1 MRNLLLLIC
10 SLFFA
15 QHGVNAG
22 GQLQD
27 YKDTVDE
34 DIDDDVLH
42 LADDVDNHQQRV
54 LDPTPPDTPVNPHN
68 FSGYDLYPGRT
79 KYVGQDED
87 DTCGLTCRG
96 PDQYAFGLLSCLRT
110 AFEKEGVM
118 PDVTISTSKVV
129 DDIELP
135 KVVFSPSTSLVNDE
149 FDLEDYNK
157 ARRSWINYSR
167 LPGAILFAE
176 TTEDVVHGVN
186 CARVNGYKVSP
197 RGRGHD
203 SAGLSSVE
211 GSLVIDMQLN
221 CKLDDFV
228 ADKTVEGEHILPGS
242 KYIGT
247 MKAPSGCSNAV
258 FLAAVYD
265 EFKDDGGMNVCGAC
279 PSVGI
284 TGYILNGGYG
294 DTTPYTGTAADLVT
308 EIEMV
313 LYDGTTITA
322 SKDEHEDIFLA
333 SKGGTGGI
341 GVITSFVARII
352 ENPSPTKKF
361 TRFRVYLQP
370 FTNATDETQIET
382 QVESLMR
389 FQKLTYHNPNGVRFG
404 GGYLAGVNFG
414 YTFLGSIN
422 ELLTV
427 FHDAGLLDPKLL
439 STEGES
445 LAQRDFIQICEG
457 KTCSDKF
464 DKRFPQFGL
473 RVYEFDTQAEAQV
486 SQICTKTCTLS
497 GNPEGGIGWT
507 KRTIDVC
514 ADLGIAATYC
524 KTDLASK
531 LKLTYVKEDS
541 CYNAV
546 VIKAILNAAKEPQ
559 GFLNRKGP
567 SEATLSF
574 FGKAPNT
581 LALGFTPGFPIGQGI
596 GGLVIP
602 ELQEET
608 IRNILRIY
616 DPINDPIQ
624 SQFNVG
630 HLIHGAPLTVPPKS
644 TGYPHRN
651 TGMNLAQTG
660 VSPEFVNALLGD
672 RAYQGDPINL
682 QIYGNYQPS
691 VRTPDYERHVY
702 VDKIEELSR
711 IRSLYDPLGGFDSP
725 RYVQRR
731 SAPRTVPQYKNLV
744 PVPVPAPTPTPT
756 PAPASPPEKSKSKKS
771 KSEKSKS
778 NKNKK

>member
-473 RVYEFDTQAEAQV
+473 RVYEFDTQAEARATDL
-486 SQICTKTCTLS
+486 CTRYLTF
-497 GNPEGGIGWT
+497 IGSFIVT
-507 KRTIDVC
+507 GRGFDLC
-514 ADLGIAATYC
+514 GELGIEIKYC
-524 KTDLASK
+524 YIDSNTSFQY
-531 LKLTYVKEDS
+531 LKGSS
-541 CYNAV
+541 CYDLV
-546 VIKAILNAAKEPQ
+546 VINAILETSKEPQ
-559 GFLNRKGP
+559 SFLNRIGP
-567 SEATLSF
+567 SEEARPF
-574 FGKAPNT
+574 FDSIKPNT
-581 LALGFTPGFPIGQGI
+581 LALGLRSRPGYGQGS
-596 GGLVIP
+596 GGFVIP
-602 ELQEET
+602 SLQKKT
-608 IRNILRIY
+608 IRNLLQIFDPTDVSTHLSIY
-616 DPINDPIQ
+616 
-624 SQFNVG
+624 
-630 HLIHGAPLTVPPKS
+630 HLVHGAPLKVPPES

-651 TGMNLAQTG
+651 TGWNLVITG
-660 VSPEFVNALLGD
+660 QSPEFTNVLLED
-672 RAYQGDPINL
+672 PAYQGDPINL